1 MVAVSGKWPEKSKNL
16 PFKQC
21 LGTVLRG
28 ADNQQ
33 SGYPFRNKDGTVH
46 IIKGCATS
54 LR

>member
-1 MVAVSGKWPEKSKNL
+1 MLALCGNWPEKSQNL

-28 ADNQQ
+28 SDNRQ
-33 SGYPFRNKDGTVH
+33 SGYPFRNKDGTVR